1 MTEKNY
7 LKTVEEISSA
17 LAAGKVVYFD
27 NARQDSLKKDENGM
41 IVLEN
46 QYEKKLC
53 VGCLLGVDDKP
64 YILEPKPLELKLWH
78 LYQDCHKNKV
88 LVIQETS
95 GEEEKT
101 FLGIHTKDLKVLS
114 YYANGRMFKGNLYA
128 PEEIVKEVADLS
140 EYFK

>member
-1 MTEKNY
+1 MTEKKY

-17 LAAGKVVYFD
+17 LAAGRVVYFD
-27 NARQDSLKKDENGM
+27 NARKDSLKKDENGM

-78 LYQDCHKNKV
+78 LYQDCLKDKV

-101 FLGIHTKDLKVLS
+101 FLAIHTKDLKVLS
-114 YYANGRMFKGNLYA
+114 YYANGRRFKGNLYA